1 MRWGRDGETNVIFEG
16 RWRPLLSYEDKVAT
30 LSFIDEGERAKFLD
44 LRRREGEPSLHLRGR
59 EGEPSF
65 YFRRDGGKPSTI
77 YGIKSFLIFMNV
89 KN

>member
-16 RWRPLLSYEDKVAT
+16 EVAT
-30 LSFIDEGERAKFLD
+30 PSFLRGQGGDPYFIDEGERAKFLD
-44 LRRREGEPSLHLRGR
+44 LRRR

>member
-1 MRWGRDGETNVIFEG
+1 MAKLTLFSRAR
-16 RWRPLLSYEDKVAT
+16 RRPLLSYEDKVAT